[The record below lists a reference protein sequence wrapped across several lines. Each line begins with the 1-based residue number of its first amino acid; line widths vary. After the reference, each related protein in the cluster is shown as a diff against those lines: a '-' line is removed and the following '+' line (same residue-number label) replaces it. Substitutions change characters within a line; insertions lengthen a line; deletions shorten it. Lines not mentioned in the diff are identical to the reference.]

1 MVLDGEFGVLSTG
14 TRRRILGGRLR
25 WRLLFF
31 VGSFWPRCQ
40 LRAEEGVGGREVGVV
55 GWGFTPPYF
64 RACKDL
70 TVFA

>member
-1 MVLDGEFGVLSTG
+1 MVDDEFGVLSMG
-14 TRRRILGGRLR
+14 TRRQILGGRLR

-40 LRAEEGVGGREVGVV
+40 MRAEEGVGGGEIGVTTSE
-55 GWGFTPPYF
+55 FC
-64 RACKDL
+64 ALLDL